1 MTRRISISLACMFGT
16 LACGDPGGR
25 SDADTGIA
33 TLDTGNDDVD
43 SGNGSESSSESGT
56 LLDLGMGESSTGEE
70 CVAQSIEPEVGK
82 APVDVILV
90 IDTSPSMDPASSSV
104 EANINQNF
112 AQIMANSGLDYRV
125 IALAGYGG
133 GSSLCVGPPLGGADC
148 ANPPALPAN
157 TANFF
162 HYDRSTGS
170 GVFLESIIAWYTMPD
185 PHGLAPGGWSD
196 WVRPEAAKV
205 IVGITDSTSQ
215 DANDPSKGDLFDMQ
229 LLALDPGQFGSAQ
242 DRNYTFHTIN
252 GLPAKPMPTDP
263 WLAQEPLQ
271 FGACQGYAGGVAAGP
286 EMQQVSILSGGLR
299 FPMCQF
305 AAFDVVFNA
314 IAQGVIVNTPLACSF
329 EIPAPPDP
337 NQTIDPDTIQVVYT
351 PGQGAPIVFTQVA
364 GLAECTAT
372 GFYIEA
378 NTVVLCPEAC
388 AVIQGDPDAKLDLE
402 FGCDVG
408 FE

>member
-16 LACGDPGGR
+16 LACGDAGGR

-286 EMQQVSILSGGLR
+286 EMQQVSILLLSQRINL
-299 FPMCQF
+299 Q
-305 AAFDVVFNA
+305 
-314 IAQGVIVNTPLACSF
+314 
-329 EIPAPPDP
+329 
-337 NQTIDPDTIQVVYT
+337 QV
-351 PGQGAPIVFTQVA
+351 
-364 GLAECTAT
+364 L
-372 GFYIEA
+372 
-378 NTVVLCPEAC
+378 TVL
-388 AVIQGDPDAKLDLE
+388 
-402 FGCDVG
+402 
-408 FE
+408 